1 MIFKCDVSGQ
11 SHFVR
16 EDVVVADN
24 AVVRDVNA
32 DHEKVARTDAR
43 RFSLA
48 VRAMERA
55 KLPNYIVVADFEIA
69 PLALKLQILRLAAEN
84 SMLENT
90 IPGPDFCE
98 SFDYSIGSDLTIWA
112 NFNVVLYDRCGMNGH
127 FDRIYK
133 IFQDLQDN
141 RVLWILQILFM
152 MLGCLVVLMQE
163 ETRAI
168 V

>member
-1 MIFKCDVSGQ
+1 MSGKSDFVS
-11 SHFVR
+11 
-16 EDVVVADN
+16 EDIVVADD

-32 DHEKVARTDAR
+32 DHEEVARTDASCL
-43 RFSLA
+43 SLA
-48 VRAMERA
+48 ARAMKRA
-55 KLPNYIVVADFEIA
+55 KLPNHVVVADFEIA
-69 PLALKLQILRLAAEN
+69 PLALKLQILGLAADN
-84 SMLENT
+84 SVLENV
-90 IPGPDFCE
+90 IPSPDFRE
-98 SFDYSIGSDLTIWA
+98 FLNDGVGSDLTIWA
-112 NFNVVLYDRCGMNGH
+112 NFDVVFDDCCGMNGH

-152 MLGCLVVLMQE
+152 MLGCLGVLMQE